1 MVSKLYLGTSQ
12 ELEIIESTS
21 TDGAREWQSEEP
33 IRGAQSSLSILR
45 RLVPGPLQIPKHGSL
60 SPLLKMV

>member
-33 IRGAQSSLSILR
+33 IGGAQSSLSILR
-45 RLVPGPLQIPKHGSL
+45 RLVPGPLQIPKRRSL